1 MEVGK
6 LKNEM
11 LDKWIIKELRGIRED
26 VLIRPGIGEDCAAI
40 AFGDTACVLTT
51 DPITGSGS
59 HLGKLA
65 VHVCLNDIASSGA
78 EAAALLM
85 TLLCPEGTSK
95 EEIHQI
101 MVEANAEANQLGIE
115 IIGGHTEITS
125 AVNRT
130 IVSATAIGKI
140 PVQNL
145 ITTAGAHAGDLIYMT
160 KQIATEGTA
169 IIASDCEAELS
180 KVLTQDELEAAKA
193 LIHQISVVPEGRIG
207 GRIGVSAMHDATE
220 GGVLGAIH
228 ELCVASGKGC
238 VLTKERFPVHDAT
251 LKIAAYYNID
261 PMKLIASGSMIMAV
275 HPDRAAS
282 LESAL
287 SVAGIAFSMV
297 GEVTEAC
304 EHWLVEGQQRMLF
317 HSPEA
322 DELYKVIK

>member
-11 LDKWIIKELRGIRED
+11 LDKWVIKELRGIRED

-85 TLLCPEGTSK
+85 TLLCPEGTTK

-130 IVSATAIGKI
+130 IVSATAIGKT
-140 PVQNL
+140 PVHQL
-145 ITTAGAHAGDLIYMT
+145 ITTAGAKTGDLIYMT

-169 IIASDCEAELS
+169 IIATDCEEELS
-180 KVLTQDELEAAKA
+180 AVLTSEELDAAKA

-207 GRIGVSAMHDATE
+207 GKIGVSAMHDATE

-228 ELCVASGKGC
+228 ELSVASGKGC
-238 VLTKERFPVHDAT
+238 VLYKDRFPVHGVT
-251 LKIAAYYNID
+251 RKIADYYKID
-261 PMKLIASGSMIMAV
+261 PMKLIASGSMIIAV
-275 HPDRAAS
+275 SPGCAAD

-287 SVAGIAFSMV
+287 SEAGIGYSNV
-297 GEVTEAC
+297 GEITEAC
-304 EHWLVEGQQRMLF
+304 EHWLVDGQHRMRF